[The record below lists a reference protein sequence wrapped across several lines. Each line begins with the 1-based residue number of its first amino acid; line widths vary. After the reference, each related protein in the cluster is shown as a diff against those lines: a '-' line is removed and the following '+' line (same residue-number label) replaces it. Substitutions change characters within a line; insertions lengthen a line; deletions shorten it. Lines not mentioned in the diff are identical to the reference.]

1 MFSPETGADD
11 QNLNDRLE
19 RLEKIIQQQQA
30 ELEAQQQK
38 LAEQGE
44 LIRQLQAERQS
55 GQAGSKPPAGPPEPA
70 TADSYAQ
77 QASTETE
84 TSGASEPLTKEKTAE
99 EDLTGEKAAAAELAQ
114 RQQEGTDQPKVDLQ
128 ATLYDPSNTVYDPE
142 FPGAW
147 HLPGTTAAM
156 KIGGYVNLAIVHN
169 FDPIGSSDSF
179 IVGTIP
185 PEGTEEFDSYNDTSV
200 TASQTRLNIEVREHT
215 SLGILRAFAEGDF
228 EGDGNTFRLRH
239 AFGQYGWLLAG
250 KTWSTFA
257 NLDALPEEVDFEG
270 INGAIL
276 QRQSQLRFF
285 PRLGKNYNLVWSIED
300 PTTDIQNGVGA
311 KGRGDLVFSVDRLPL
326 GELGAWNYKVAFLLR
341 DLKGR
346 YSPDGAT
353 DVIDSTM
360 VRSTSGWGITTS
372 GVKPLT
378 FWGDDDFVQWQLT
391 YGKGIGHYLNDLA
404 TIGGG
409 DAVFGPDGK
418 LHALPVLAGFLSYSH
433 AWSSERWFLKS
444 WPGLF
449 RSNLMV
455 SWVDIDNFDFQA
467 GDSYNQT
474 WRASTNLFYYPT
486 QNVRLGAE
494 FLWGE
499 RTNKDESKGSATQLQ
514 FSARYSFQ

>member
-1 MFSPETGADD
+1 VAVADAED
-11 QNLNDRLE
+11 Q
-19 RLEKIIQQQQA
+19 
-30 ELEAQQQK
+30 
-38 LAEQGE
+38 
-44 LIRQLQAERQS
+44 
-55 GQAGSKPPAGPPEPA
+55 
-70 TADSYAQ
+70 TAA
-77 QASTETE
+77 
-84 TSGASEPLTKEKTAE
+84 
-99 EDLTGEKAAAAELAQ
+99 EDLTGEEAAAAELAQ
-114 RQQEGTDQPKVDLQ
+114 RKKEGTDQPPVDIQ
-128 ATLYDPSNTVYDPE
+128 ATLYDPSNTLYDPD

-179 IVGTIP
+179 IVGSIP
-185 PEGTEEFDSYNDTSV
+185 PKEKGVSYAYTEASV
-200 TASQTRLNIEVREHT
+200 SASQTRVNLEVREHT
-215 SLGILRAFAEGDF
+215 SLGVLRAFAEGDF
-228 EGDGNTFRLRH
+228 EGDGSTFRLRH
-239 AFGQYGWLLAG
+239 AFGQFGWLLAG

-341 DLKGR
+341 DLKGQ
-346 YSPDGAT
+346 YTTDGST
-353 DVIDSTM
+353 DPVDPNQFESTN
-360 VRSTSGWGITTS
+360 GWGITTS
-372 GVKPLT
+372 GRKTVA
-378 FWGDDDFVQWQLT
+378 FWGDGDFVQWQLT

-418 LHALPVLAGFLSYSH
+418 LHALPVFAGFLSYNH
-433 AWSSERWFLKS
+433 PWSSKPWFFRS

-449 RSNLMV
+449 SSNIML
-455 SWVDIDNFDFQA
+455 SWVDIDNFDFQDP
-467 GDSYNQT
+467 DSYNQT

-486 QNVRLGAE
+486 QNVRVGAE

-499 RTNKDESKGSATQLQ
+499 RTNKDQSKGSATQLQ